1 MLLIITYVLV
11 AILALVAIYY
21 LFIGSDQELVI
32 DESGILD
39 PSLGVGLI
47 EWEDVVDAHI
57 DTNYNQQYLSVH
69 VRNAEKYLSRL
80 GEPRRSKYVMHRNLG
95 FTSFSVPI
103 SAEGLDP
110 MTLLHEVK
118 VRIKKN

>member
-1 MLLIITYVLV
+1 MMITLIYVLV
-11 AILALVAIYY
+11 GLLAVAGIFY
-21 LFIGSDQELVI
+21 LFMSSDPELVI

-39 PSLGVGLI
+39 PTLGVGLI

-69 VRNAEKYLSRL
+69 LRNPEKYLARL
-80 GEPRRSKYVMHRNLG
+80 PEPQRAKHVLHRNLG

-103 SAEGLDP
+103 STEGLDP

>member
-1 MLLIITYVLV
+1 MLTVTYVTIAVL
-11 AILALVAIYY
+11 ILFGIYL
-21 LFIGSDQELVI
+21 LFTRSEQELVI

-47 EWEDVVDAHI
+47 VWEDVVDAHI

-69 VRNAEKYLSRL
+69 VKNPEKYLSRL
-80 GEPRRSKYVMHRNLG
+80 PEGARAKYTQHRNLG

-103 SAEGLDP
+103 STEGLDP
-110 MTLLHEVK
+110 MGLLHEVK
-118 VRIKKN
+118 IRIKK